1 MTKNECSSLWFS
13 QKRLKPGLCLVQACV
28 GKMSAAVCV
37 HRGLGSNNPTQ
48 YKVLQGWRR
57 EKWGS
62 RNFDYS
68 AFYLIFGTKRENN
81 LQPTRAIV

>member
-1 MTKNECSSLWFS
+1 MVFPKTIKTRFMPGPGVRGKNERS
-13 QKRLKPGLCLVQACV
+13 
-28 GKMSAAVCV
+28 CV
-37 HRGLGSNNPTQ
+37 HRGLGSKAQTQ